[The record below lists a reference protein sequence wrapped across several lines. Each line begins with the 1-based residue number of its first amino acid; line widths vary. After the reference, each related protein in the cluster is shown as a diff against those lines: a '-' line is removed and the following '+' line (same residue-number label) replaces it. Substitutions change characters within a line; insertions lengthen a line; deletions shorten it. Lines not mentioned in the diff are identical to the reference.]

1 MKLKR
6 KLNVLHD
13 RFLQLYLVH
22 LADLTQL
29 YQILWRCV
37 IVLFDSTEEN
47 NIFGTQTKQNYS
59 RFKQSFLAYYLYM
72 FTFYKISIVRST
84 IVQEVQ
90 VQNVNLIH

>member
-1 MKLKR
+1 MQLQR

-37 IVLFDSTEEN
+37 VLLLIQQKKI
-47 NIFGTQTKQNYS
+47 IFLEPKQNKITVGSSSLFSLLLIYVYIL
-59 RFKQSFLAYYLYM
+59 QNLYC
-72 FTFYKISIVRST
+72 
-84 IVQEVQ
+84 
-90 VQNVNLIH
+90 